1 MDDSH
6 PFCSMSIVRSI
17 HEIRLFQTLT
27 LKLQSQGNGCD
38 QRAKSYS
45 QPSILLTR
53 FLFISHQSD
62 QQFLRYRYFEIWPWN
77 IQGQGHEW
85 GKKVKV
91 TYCTQY
97 PTDALPFRFTSI
109 GQPFLRYGQN
119 SFWPWR
125 NTSEIFKQTTIFDR
139 IFPRSSQVITMTRA
153 IKLLRFV
160 VIGWVILT
168 FSCRQPNFC

>member
-6 PFCSMSIVRSI
+6 PFCSMSIGRSI
-17 HEIRLFQTLT
+17 HEIRLFQTLI
-27 LKLQSQGNGCD
+27 LKLESQRHGCD
-38 QRAKSYS
+38 QRAKSYN
-45 QPSILLTR
+45 QHSILLTR

-62 QQFLRYRYFEIWPWN
+62 QQFPRYSYFEIWPWN

-85 GKKVKV
+85 GKKAKV
-91 TYCTQY
+91 IYCTQY

-125 NTSEIFKQTTIFDR
+125 NTSEIFKQSL
-139 IFPRSSQVITMTRA
+139 PKQQ
-153 IKLLRFV
+153 
-160 VIGWVILT
+160 
-168 FSCRQPNFC
+168 FSTEFFQDLVR

>member
-6 PFCSMSIVRSI
+6 PFCSMSIGRSI
-17 HEIRLFQTLT
+17 HEIRLLQTLT
-27 LKLQSQGNGCD
+27 LKLQSQGHGCD
-38 QRAKSYS
+38 QRANHIVS

-62 QQFLRYRYFEIWPWN
+62 QQFLRYSYFEIWPWN
-77 IQGQGHEW
+77 IQGQSHEW

-125 NTSEIFKQTTIFDR
+125 NTSEIKKKIAKITIFG
-139 IFPRSSQVITMTRA
+139 IF
-153 IKLLRFV
+153 
-160 VIGWVILT
+160 
-168 FSCRQPNFC
+168 FSKI

>member
-6 PFCSMSIVRSI
+6 PFWSMSIGRSI
-17 HEIRLFQTLT
+17 HGEAISDSDLETPKSRSWMWS
-27 LKLQSQGNGCD
+27 KG
-38 QRAKSYS
+38 KSYS

-53 FLFISHQSD
+53 FHFISHQSD
-62 QQFLRYRYFEIWPWN
+62 QQFLRYSYFEIWPWN
-77 IQGQGHEW
+77 IQGQGHQW

-109 GQPFLRYGQN
+109 GQLFLRYGQN

-125 NTSEIFKQTTIFDR
+125 NTSEILKQIAKITIYG
-139 IFPRSSQVITMTRA
+139 IF
-153 IKLLRFV
+153 
-160 VIGWVILT
+160 
-168 FSCRQPNFC
+168 FSKI